1 MFGLFNTLFL
11 RGKLEKKNYQSD
23 FFYNICFNKF
33 YLPFSAFLHWCTH
46 MHPFQNCFVFS
57 SKIVSKKPGTNVGA
71 TAREDTSD
79 LLQISYQVGLC
90 IPQELEVFVGQVL
103 GWSKAEKL
111 PYLALIGGLCTK
123 CLALFFSQ
131 HLAIQGIQQPINAC
145 DLGNECLPMLPHKMC
160 WSGCHLR
167 RIAADTDSDLD
178 NDRLQLLDPL
188 HSLSL

>member
-1 MFGLFNTLFL
+1 M
-11 RGKLEKKNYQSD
+11 
-23 FFYNICFNKF
+23 
-33 YLPFSAFLHWCTH
+33 
-46 MHPFQNCFVFS
+46 
-57 SKIVSKKPGTNVGA
+57 SKKPGTNVGA

-145 DLGNECLPMLPHKMC
+145 DPGNECLPMLPHKMC